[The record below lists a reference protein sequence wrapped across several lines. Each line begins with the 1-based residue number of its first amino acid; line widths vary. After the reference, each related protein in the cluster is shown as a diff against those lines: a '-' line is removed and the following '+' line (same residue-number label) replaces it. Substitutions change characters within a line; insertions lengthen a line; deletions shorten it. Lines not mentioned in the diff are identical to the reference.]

1 MVNPTTGPVLQWP
14 ANAGTGSGIIEIMR
28 NVTGRVDRS
37 DPAFTDEIMFNY
49 LNAFVQQEHPQELQ
63 IFENRTWWDFTID
76 ATNVD
81 PYPVDLD
88 DLGYSSLGGLAYISF
103 TDPALNPNTF
113 KLFWYED
120 PADFYA
126 RWPWNNA
133 FTAQMPTYVLYYNNE
148 LTFRGPP
155 DQEYSVRISAY
166 KIDYSFEG
174 GSEAEQNERS
184 VLQGTGY
191 PNDPPNNLKN
201 LPRSYLNRYFAYGAA
216 LNILSDFG
224 EMDKYNEVFQVY
236 RRYRAQVTARTWN
249 QLSNQRTAPDF

>member
-1 MVNPTTGPVLQWP
+1 MVNTPTGPVLPWP
-14 ANAGTGSGIIEIMR
+14 SENDTSSSILQIMR

-37 DPAFTDEIMFNY
+37 DPAFTDQLMFDY
-49 LNAFVQQEHPQELQ
+49 LNAFVQQEHPQEVQ

-76 ATNVD
+76 EDSAD

-88 DLGYSSLGGLAYISF
+88 ALGYSSLGGLAYISF

-126 RWPWNNA
+126 RWPWNND
-133 FTAQMPTYVLYYNNE
+133 FTPQMPTYVLYYNNE

-166 KIDYSFEG
+166 KIDYSFQDG
-174 GSEAEQNERS
+174 AITNAGS
-184 VLQGTGY
+184 VLDGTGTT
-191 PNDPPNNLKN
+191 NTSNLKN
-201 LPRSYLNRYFAYGAA
+201 LPRTYLTRYFAYGAA

-236 RRYRAQVTARTWN
+236 RRYRAQVMARTWN